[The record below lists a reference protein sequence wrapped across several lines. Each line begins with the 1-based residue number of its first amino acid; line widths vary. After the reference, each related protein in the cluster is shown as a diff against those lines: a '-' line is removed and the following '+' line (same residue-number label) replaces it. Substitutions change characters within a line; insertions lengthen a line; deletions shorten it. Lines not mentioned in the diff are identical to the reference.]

1 MMIAMSAMEPNTAA
15 PNSSQIRMISR
26 RDRSSL
32 CDAQFSMALNTLV
45 TFYPPTASF
54 RVGTPL

>member
-1 MMIAMSAMEPNTAA
+1 MMIAIAAMDTITAA
-15 PNSSQIRMISR
+15 PNSSQIAMISR

-45 TFYPPTASF
+45 TLYPPLVSF
-54 RVGTPL
+54 CPDGPL